1 MGKSFSEYDEM
12 PGTDRPLTPEEAEEF
27 CRKWEQIRQYPR
39 RVVDRQEAGK
49 FRYLTPEEQERE
61 AAADP
66 CPTCICTRYMEKG
79 YCKRPCQAKLQH
91 EAYIKQR
98 TKGVTSDEENQPL

>member
-39 RVVDRQEAGK
+39 RVVDRQEVAK
-49 FRYLTPEEQERE
+49 FRYLTPEEQAWED
-61 AAADP
+61 AVDP

-79 YCKRPCQAKLQH
+79 YCQRPCKARLRH
-91 EAYIKQR
+91 EAYINQYA
-98 TKGVTSDEENQPL
+98 KGVTSDGEKESM